1 MASISVP
8 PLDLSL
14 GVQSYKPPLS
24 LWQLVEDVVSSH
36 EQGEV
41 KRILGES
48 LVDQS
53 IELHEEVS
61 TLLSILQDYRMETS
75 ESEPLKVLPE
85 PPQQRERLI
94 QEISFFVENIKAK
107 AKSKGIDH
115 EHLFTK
121 HNSCVIDYA
130 LETSRDCSN
139 AQIRSPKTEEAA
151 TRVTSPQNSIPF
163 QDLSEEM
170 QRMRNKLN
178 YLQLDDVVQHLRST
192 LQDEIEQLLQ
202 FITFLQLQLDDEV
215 SIRMTGRPTIT
226 EEPTLTELKVER
238 AALEKELLT
247 HDMVPASPPNRLTF
261 VPKPDL
267 RLHSTSTLS
276 VLSQPISV
284 GAKHLFSSSDYKWEN
299 IHNTPVKAR
308 YEESSNIGV
317 TFSSTSPDCGTSSP
331 VSLKDI
337 AVLEQ
342 PVRKVSASPTLV
354 KVVPVSRIQSPQ
366 APPHGEAK
374 YVPTPPTKQ
383 IANRPSSADR
393 FRKLVLDCRD
403 GT

>member
-1 MASISVP
+1 MASMSVP
-8 PLDLSL
+8 PFEISF

-24 LWQLVEDVVSSH
+24 LWKLVEDVVSSH
-36 EQGEV
+36 EQAEV

-48 LVDQS
+48 FVDQS

-61 TLLSILQDYRMETS
+61 TLLSILQDYKLETS
-75 ESEPLKVLPE
+75 ESEPPKVLPE

-107 AKSKGIDH
+107 ARSKGIDH
-115 EHLFTK
+115 EHLFSK
-121 HNSCVIDYA
+121 HNNCVIEYA

-151 TRVTSPQNSIPF
+151 TRVITPQNSIQF
-163 QDLSEEM
+163 QDLSEEI
-170 QRMRNKLN
+170 QKMRTKMN
-178 YLQLDDVVQHLRST
+178 YLQLDDVVQHLRFT

-215 SIRMTGRPTIT
+215 SIRLTGRPTIT

-247 HDMVPASPPNRLTF
+247 HDMVPASLPNRHTF
-261 VPKPDL
+261 VPKPDI
-267 RLHSTSTLS
+267 RLHSASTLS
-276 VLSQPISV
+276 ILPQPINV
-284 GAKHLFSSSDYKWEN
+284 GAKHLCSASDYKWEN

-308 YEESSNIGV
+308 YEENTDTAVI
-317 TFSSTSPDCGTSSP
+317 FSSASPDCGTSSP
-331 VSLKDI
+331 VSLRDI
-337 AVLEQ
+337 AVLDQ
-342 PVRKVSASPTLV
+342 PVRKMSVSPTQV
-354 KVVPVSRIQSPQ
+354 KVVPVSRIQSPK
-366 APPHGEAK
+366 APSRDEYIPA
-374 YVPTPPTKQ
+374 PPTKQ